1 MPTIDIELSVKEAF
15 DDAIARIVAIGGLVA
30 LALIHMIQLPDAFHE
45 IGYLGALFI
54 AAIVASL
61 GLAAILTR
69 TSDEVVWAAAG
80 SLAALVLLGYV
91 ISRSVGLPGFTDD
104 MGEWAERPGLVSM
117 VVEGL
122 LVLVSTAVL
131 ATRRAPAPSAER
143 TPAGYRGASMPL
155 SN

>member
-61 GLAAILTR
+61 GLATLLTR
-69 TSDEVVWAAAG
+69 SSDEVVWAATG
-80 SLAALVLLGYV
+80 SLAALVLLGYI
-91 ISRSVGLPGFTDD
+91 ISRSVGLPGFTGD
-104 MGEWAERPGLVSM
+104 MGEWAHAPGLVSM
-117 VVEGL
+117 AVEGF
-122 LVLVSTAVL
+122 LVLLSTGVL
-131 ATRRAPAPSAER
+131 ATRRSPARSTER